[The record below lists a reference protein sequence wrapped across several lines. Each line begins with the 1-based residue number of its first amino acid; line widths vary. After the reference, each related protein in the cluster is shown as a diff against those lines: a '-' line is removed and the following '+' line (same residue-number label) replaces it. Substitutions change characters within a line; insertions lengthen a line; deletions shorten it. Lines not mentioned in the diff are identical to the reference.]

1 VAPADPAG
9 CEAAAGMVG
18 CSVEANISQLIRRG
32 VFEPSRADKDPT
44 QTLLAHSE
52 LACDSRQLT
61 VPIHGN
67 SGV

>member
-1 VAPADPAG
+1 
-9 CEAAAGMVG
+9 MVG